1 MRRAQRNA
9 LRHTINTETEEER
22 ILQNKAT
29 RIHWFNFTMPQMRAF
44 HMTWVA
50 FSLCFI
56 GWFGIAPLTSVIQK
70 DLNLTDKQIANS
82 IIASVAITILARV
95 IIGRICDTYG
105 PRLTY
110 SWLLV
115 LSSIPVMAIG

>member
-1 MRRAQRNA
+1 M
-9 LRHTINTETEEER
+9 
-22 ILQNKAT
+22 QNKAT

-70 DLNLTDKQIANS
+70 DLHLTDGQIANS
-82 IIASVAITILARV
+82 IIASVAIISSVISQCEPVIRTMCLSTSTIALATVRAW
-95 IIGRICDTYG
+95 
-105 PRLTY
+105 P
-110 SWLLV
+110 
-115 LSSIPVMAIG
+115 